1 MSFLT
6 LEGKNDFQS
15 RGYIWTGRKYG
26 WMSAP
31 LYFPMGVTCPKH
43 GKISEIISL
52 FIFLSTNVPDVM
64 TSMTGKTQ
72 HNV

>member
-6 LEGKNDFQS
+6 VEGKMTF
-15 RGYIWTGRKYG
+15 IWTGRKYG
-26 WMSAP
+26 WMCAP
-31 LYFPMGVTCPKH
+31 LYFPMGAACPKH